1 MFRFAKNNLKNV
13 MLLSDKLVKRQKR
26 EELLY
31 GAPPYMSSFLITLTL
46 PFQLWA
52 ERPNSF
58 FLSLYY
64 ATKSS
69 GLPITLLQLHL
80 SYLASNHP
88 MPAESP
94 LEERSIDITKSASCL
109 PSLAARLFLFS
120 DRRFHANKHFS
131 ICQIKPALLY
141 ICNKEQIPVYYV

>member
-1 MFRFAKNNLKNV
+1 MYLCYVLTIHRIVVSKI
-13 MLLSDKLVKRQKR
+13 KRK
-26 EELLY
+26 ELHY
-31 GAPPYMSSFLITLTL
+31 EAPSYVFSFLITLTL

-80 SYLASNHP
+80 SYLAPNHP

-120 DRRFHANKHFS
+120 DRQFYVNKHFS
-131 ICQIKPALLY
+131 ICQTKPALLY
-141 ICNKEQIPVYYV
+141 ICSKEQIPVYYV